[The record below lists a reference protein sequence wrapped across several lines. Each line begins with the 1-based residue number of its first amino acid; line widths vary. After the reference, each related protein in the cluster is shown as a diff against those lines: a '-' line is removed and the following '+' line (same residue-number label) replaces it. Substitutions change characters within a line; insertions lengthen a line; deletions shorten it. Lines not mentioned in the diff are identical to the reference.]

1 MSEYLTKDGY
11 YATQQGYSDDQN
23 KSLLYYQ
30 GSGYGNINAFL
41 RENIIRTVDEGEDSE
56 ITENDIGEKNI
67 DSVSC
72 LKHVN
77 NIERAINMGDTY
89 PNLILYRGLSATHVQ
104 NTSGEIVEKGFC
116 STTTDVEVA
125 KRFTKNKCCL
135 LTFTIP
141 RDLRVYKF
149 KYKRS
154 LTYTLVEDEYLLQ
167 RNIVFSNI
175 RKIGDKDG
183 YELYSCIVKHYV
195 LPSPKEE
202 RTQDVFDKLI
212 LENNAS
218 SGETLE
224 SLRAKQLEED
234 SKKTLDQLFSEIDD

>member
-125 KRFTKNKCCL
+125 KRFTKILDNFEISRIQHL
-135 LTFTIP
+135 SNFQN
-141 RDLRVYKF
+141 
-149 KYKRS
+149 
-154 LTYTLVEDEYLLQ
+154 LQ
-167 RNIVFSNI
+167 SDAPVKNIAQ
-175 RKIGDKDG
+175 
-183 YELYSCIVKHYV
+183 
-195 LPSPKEE
+195 
-202 RTQDVFDKLI
+202 T
-212 LENNAS
+212 
-218 SGETLE
+218 
-224 SLRAKQLEED
+224 
-234 SKKTLDQLFSEIDD
+234 KKSE